1 MATTSP
7 KLVFHFEKAH
17 TPAKIPHLLSV
28 LQNADLPILE
38 GSVLDQMA
46 LEQSADANRF
56 DEARILAEQML
67 GLIENTKEGMRLTKR
82 SEVLLSKRTSVQYD
96 LLHYLFYSAWNPGIP
111 ARHARSWIYRTV
123 CLSLWDKQNAQLDL
137 DMRSELTQQVIDQAF
152 GDFQH
157 IPGFSTAKASIGIKT
172 MAGVLEW
179 LRHLSPSVLD
189 GEKVEEFHRRQA
201 CSPELFLL
209 AISRSY
215 TLSDSE
221 VGMDLLVSPPRRQ
234 EICQL
239 CFLEPL
245 QFERMLDWVLPIF
258 PQFLRQG
265 TRSGPYG
272 RYVRLK
278 HLVQIED
285 LD

>member
-46 LEQSADANRF
+46 LEQSADVNRF

-82 SEVLLSKRTSVQYD
+82 SEVLISKRTSVQYD
-96 LLHYLFYSAWNPGIP
+96 LLHYLFYSAWNPGVP

-123 CLSLWDKQNAQLDL
+123 CLSLWDKQDAQLDL

-152 GDFQH
+152 
-157 IPGFSTAKASIGIKT
+157 
-172 MAGVLEW
+172 
-179 LRHLSPSVLD
+179 
-189 GEKVEEFHRRQA
+189 
-201 CSPELFLL
+201 
-209 AISRSY
+209 
-215 TLSDSE
+215 
-221 VGMDLLVSPPRRQ
+221 
-234 EICQL
+234 
-239 CFLEPL
+239 
-245 QFERMLDWVLPIF
+245 
-258 PQFLRQG
+258 
-265 TRSGPYG
+265 
-272 RYVRLK
+272 
-278 HLVQIED
+278 
-285 LD
+285 